1 MIYIITVFLTLID
14 DYDDRERFKKLYGK
28 YRGLMAKVA
37 SEKVYSKED
46 IEDVLQD
53 AFFYIARNFSK
64 IGEVDSQRTKNY
76 LCVITESFA
85 ISKFRKEKKYLNTA
99 SFDETADIEPAEIDF
114 NLYDAAE
121 LEIALES
128 LSDEYRNLMYLT
140 YVFGY
145 SSKEIAALY
154 HITDSNIRKKIQF
167 AKERLK
173 NLLEGNY
180 NG

>member
-1 MIYIITVFLTLID
+1 
-14 DYDDRERFKKLYGK
+14 
-28 YRGLMAKVA
+28 MAKVA
-37 SEKVYSKED
+37 SEKISSKED

-64 IGEVDSQRTKNY
+64 IDEVDSQRTKNY

-85 ISKFRKEKKYLNTA
+85 ISKFRKEKKYLNTS
-99 SFDETADIEPAEIDF
+99 SFDETADIRPAEIDF
-114 NLYDAAE
+114 DLYDAAE

-145 SSKEIAALY
+145 SSKEIASIY
-154 HITDSNIRKKIQF
+154 NITDSNVRKKIQF
-167 AKERLK
+167 AKVRLK
-173 NLLEGNY
+173 NLLEGNN